1 MTNLIYIGLIGG
13 LSAVLIGCAV
23 AYGVVQQKISAQK
36 AVDRREYLKARAR
49 AL

>member
-1 MTNLIYIGLIGG
+1 MTNLIYIGLI
-13 LSAVLIGCAV
+13 AVLSVILAACAV
-23 AYGVVQQKISAQK
+23 AYGVVQRKIKAQS